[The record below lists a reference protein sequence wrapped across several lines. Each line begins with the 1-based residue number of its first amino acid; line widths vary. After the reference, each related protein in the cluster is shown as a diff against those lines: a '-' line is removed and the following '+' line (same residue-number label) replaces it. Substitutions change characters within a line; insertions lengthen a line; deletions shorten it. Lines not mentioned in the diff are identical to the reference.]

1 MMNDDK
7 DKPST
12 AVALEYGKQE
22 APTITAKGEGLLAEQ
37 IIALAEANNVHLHRD
52 EGLSRVLNALSL
64 GEEIPEALYRVIA
77 EIIAFVYLLEGKR
90 PPNWRPDSEAKTHKV
105 KSLDKK

>member
-1 MMNDDK
+1 MKENEK
-7 DKPST
+7 KPST
-12 AVALEYGKQE
+12 AVALEYGKRE
-22 APTITAKGEGLLAEQ
+22 APTITAKGEGLLAEH

-64 GEEIPEALYRVIA
+64 GEEIPETLYRVIA

-90 PPNWRPDSEAKTHKV
+90 PPNWRPENEAARKQPQ
-105 KSLDKK
+105 